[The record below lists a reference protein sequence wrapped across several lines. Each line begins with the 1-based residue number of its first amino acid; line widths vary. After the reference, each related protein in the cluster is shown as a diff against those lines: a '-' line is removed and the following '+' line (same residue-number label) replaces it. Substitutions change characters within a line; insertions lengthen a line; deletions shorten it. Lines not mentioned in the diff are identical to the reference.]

1 MLKTTKFFA
10 GMALRCLA
18 VLLSFLMA
26 GGVMASAQQKNI
38 SLKVSNVSIE
48 SALNTV
54 KSQYGIS
61 IVTQIEGLDLSSKV
75 SVDFKNA
82 SVTEALKEIFK
93 PQQIDVKIDGNV
105 AMISAAAAKHFT
117 VKGVVTDSAG
127 EPVPGAMI
135 LVMGTK
141 EGVTTDI
148 DGAYTLTLTKPATL
162 KCTCLGFVDQE
173 TKVGKESNVNF
184 TLTTSSE
191 FLEEV
196 VVVGYGS
203 LRRSLVSSAISKMS
217 VDDNK
222 LRNVDSPAALL
233 SGRIA
238 GVSVSGG
245 SGNLGSGNVW
255 SFEEYL
261 HSVQVTNLSM

>member
-18 VLLSFLMA
+18 VLLSLLMA

-75 SVDFKNA
+75 SVDIKNA

-105 AMISAAAAKHFT
+105 AMISAAAAKNFT
-117 VKGVVTDSAG
+117 VKGIVTDSAG

-148 DGAYTLTLTKPATL
+148 DGAYFLTLTKPATL
-162 KCTCLGFVDQE
+162 KCTCLGFVD
-173 TKVGKESNVNF
+173 
-184 TLTTSSE
+184 
-191 FLEEV
+191 
-196 VVVGYGS
+196 
-203 LRRSLVSSAISKMS
+203 
-217 VDDNK
+217 
-222 LRNVDSPAALL
+222 
-233 SGRIA
+233 
-238 GVSVSGG
+238 
-245 SGNLGSGNVW
+245 
-255 SFEEYL
+255 
-261 HSVQVTNLSM
+261 